1 MKIRNKLILMVGIF
15 LGAFLLGVGFYL
27 FSLISTNELE
37 REATI
42 ISKYAQV
49 VNEIQA
55 NTNSMTTGQLVTQID
70 AFDSALKRHDDLYS
84 KFKSIKRI
92 PKIDPESARL
102 MKTIVSLKAL
112 NSSKLVSL
120 SDDAKELLAQCQA
133 LSNDSDRS
141 TVSLFD
147 FIGKD
152 IKALAKERTKPAD
165 QVDVLFSLALSRVS
179 ESVQQIG
186 ESFSIQVKNAN
197 ELNNRTAARVSRDRV
212 NGSLISFLVLFLG
225 MAGGAS
231 LLFLTANGWAG
242 AFIKFERHLSRM
254 SEGKLNEEVT
264 QAGADEIGDLAK
276 HINSFTQNI
285 SGALSSIQQ
294 ASDVN
299 REASQKLAQTAE
311 SSVAAAHE
319 IQAEADTIQARMNRM
334 NEMTGKAMDGA
345 RAISE
350 EARVFKDSAKS
361 QDAQV
366 ESTGATVSQMLA
378 SINSVIEITSQ
389 ESAASERMVKEA
401 ENGGLVI
408 DEAFSRVASIGAGV
422 DKIQEMVTLIEE
434 IASRTN
440 LLAMNAAIEAA
451 HAGDA
456 GRGFAV
462 VAEEIRRLAENS
474 QESSKGIGQRTQGI
488 IEDIKAAEQ
497 ARGLASD
504 SFKGI
509 SERITEVS
517 RAIERIYS
525 MVGEMKTG
533 SMAIQGSIA
542 ELRQRSAQI
551 SRESEVLG
559 ERSELSFQTM
569 EELQSMANDVNR
581 SISGIA
587 EGLKEISSS
596 VLTVNELASSLERV
610 GDTLDREVHAFDL
623 KAAIAE

>member
-1 MKIRNKLILMVGIF
+1 
-15 LGAFLLGVGFYL
+15 
-27 FSLISTNELE
+27 
-37 REATI
+37 
-42 ISKYAQV
+42 
-49 VNEIQA
+49 
-55 NTNSMTTGQLVTQID
+55 
-70 AFDSALKRHDDLYS
+70 
-84 KFKSIKRI
+84 
-92 PKIDPESARL
+92 
-102 MKTIVSLKAL
+102 
-112 NSSKLVSL
+112 
-120 SDDAKELLAQCQA
+120 
-133 LSNDSDRS
+133 
-141 TVSLFD
+141 VSLFD

-517 RAIERIYS
+517 RAIERI
-525 MVGEMKTG
+525 
-533 SMAIQGSIA
+533 
-542 ELRQRSAQI
+542 
-551 SRESEVLG
+551 
-559 ERSELSFQTM
+559 
-569 EELQSMANDVNR
+569 
-581 SISGIA
+581 
-587 EGLKEISSS
+587 
-596 VLTVNELASSLERV
+596 
-610 GDTLDREVHAFDL
+610 
-623 KAAIAE
+623 